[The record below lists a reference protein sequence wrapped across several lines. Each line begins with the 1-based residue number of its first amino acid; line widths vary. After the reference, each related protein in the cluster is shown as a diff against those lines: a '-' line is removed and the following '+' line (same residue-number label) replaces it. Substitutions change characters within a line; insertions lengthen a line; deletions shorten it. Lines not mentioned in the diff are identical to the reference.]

1 MSAQDFFQNSPTDSL
16 SVISACNALTAKY
29 RSILRELGRT
39 NQLSEN
45 EMMVLVHL
53 ASYPEACT
61 QKKLQGTNLDLSLS
75 SICRMVESLRQKEY
89 LSTTLDMNDR
99 RSWILH
105 LEEREKPFPTS
116 FSSFSV
122 SGWTRSSR
130 ISPGS
135 IPSPSCICSPA
146 SAWPPV
152 CGIKHKSVIRI
163 IFCSRSGDPRTSS
176 AFLHIFLPAAR
187 DLSSFCVRSFAA
199 SFYSSSLCSRRR
211 ANVTWPSG
219 RK

>member
-1 MSAQDFFQNSPTDSL
+1 MSAQDFFQNSPADSL

-105 LEEREKPFPTS
+105 LEERGKTVTDEFFLLLGQRLDEILADIPGFDTKS
-116 FSSFSV
+116 FV
-122 SGWTRSSR
+122 YMLSR
-130 ISPGS
+130 VGM
-135 IPSPSCICSPA
+135 
-146 SAWPPV
+146 
-152 CGIKHKSVIRI
+152 
-163 IFCSRSGDPRTSS
+163 
-176 AFLHIFLPAAR
+176 AAGLR
-187 DLSSFCVRSFAA
+187 DKA
-199 SFYSSSLCSRRR
+199 
-211 ANVTWPSG
+211 
-219 RK
+219 